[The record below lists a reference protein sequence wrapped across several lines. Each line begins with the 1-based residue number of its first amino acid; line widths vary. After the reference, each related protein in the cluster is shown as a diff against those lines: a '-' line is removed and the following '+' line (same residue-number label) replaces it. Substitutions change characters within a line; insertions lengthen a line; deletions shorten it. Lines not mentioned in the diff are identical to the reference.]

1 MEKKV
6 DSENPFLMTTSCK
19 KVLVNQPVMLI
30 FDLYIRTTT
39 TVVFGQPFLKILKFR
54 ENPVKHCVH
63 VNV

>member
-30 FDLYIRTTT
+30 FDLHIHT

-63 VNV
+63 VKV